1 MAILGSILKKGIQ
14 LSAVAEKEK
23 TSPENQQLKE
33 LRKLLINAKLTRF
46 GEEYNFENILRT
58 GQKDISQLYEGYKSA
73 VPIYNYNKIFNDWWY
88 KCKDGKK
95 DITWPGKIKYFALSS
110 GTSEAASKHIPISKE
125 MINAIKKT
133 GIRQIKSLSK
143 YDLPDKLFTKGILML
158 GGSTELNKTGHY
170 YEGDLSGIQ
179 ASKIPFWFQRFYK
192 PGKEIAKNRDWSN
205 KLKEITL
212 SAKDWD
218 IGFVVGVPAWI
229 QLMMEEI
236 IDHYKLNNIHEIWPN
251 LEIFVHGGVSFEP
264 YKKSFESL
272 LGKPLTYIETYLASE
287 GFIAFQNR
295 PDTSSMSM
303 VLDNGIFFEF
313 VPFTESNF
321 DENGDLVENPE
332 TLMISEVEEG
342 KDYAILLSTC
352 AGTWRYLIGDVI
364 RFTSLE
370 RCEIDICGRT
380 KHFLSLCGEHLS
392 VDNMN
397 KAVKKTA
404 EQLGICIKEY
414 TVAGI
419 PYQSM
424 FAHRWFLGVEG
435 DVNSSDIKEV
445 LDNNLK
451 ELNDDYKTER
461 ISALKDIFV
470 NVLPVEQFYKYLKSK
485 GKEGGQHKFPRVIK
499 KNQLEEWEKFL
510 EAQGIS
516 II

>member
-1 MAILGSILKKGIQ
+1 MKRGIQ

-23 TSPENQQLKE
+23 TSPVNQQLKE
-33 LRKLLINAKLTRF
+33 LRKLLINAKLTSF
-46 GEEYNFENILRT
+46 GEVYNFEHILR
-58 GQKDISQLYEGYKSA
+58 GSQKDINQLYNGYKSE
-73 VPIYNYNKIFNDWWY
+73 VPIYNYNKIYNDWWY

-303 VLDNGIFFEF
+303 VLDNGIFYEF
-313 VPFTESNF
+313 VPFTEANF
-321 DENGDLVENPE
+321 DENGELVENPE
-332 TLMISEVEEG
+332 TLMISDVEEG

-364 RFTSLE
+364 RFTNLE
-370 RCEIDICGRT
+370 RCEIAICGRT

-397 KAVKKTA
+397 KAVKKTS

-419 PYQSM
+419 PFQSM

-435 DVNSSDIKEV
+435 EADSSKIKEV
-445 LDNNLK
+445 LDKNLK
-451 ELNDDYKTER
+451 DLNDDYKTER
-461 ISALKDIFV
+461 ISALKDIFI
-470 NVLPVEQFYKYLKSK
+470 NVLPVEQFYKFLKSK
-485 GKEGGQHKFPRVIK
+485 GKEGGQNKFPRVIK
-499 KNQLEEWEKFL
+499 KNQLEEWENFL
-510 EAQGIS
+510 KEQGLS
-516 II
+516 IQ

>member
-370 RCEIDICGRT
+370 RCEIAICGRT